1 MIYNIAVSRRVIR
14 RIDGDEDVIQNG
26 VVSDAIRVTFDEE
39 WLALLGARA
48 VFRNSSSGK
57 VVTVEFEPAADT
69 QIAIPWEVLANEG
82 YLFVSFVGAPAE
94 DSRIVTREMERP
106 WTVAPSGCIAGLEP
120 GGPTVD
126 VTTQLIAK
134 AREALKE
141 ALAALGKS
149 EAAANSAAQG
159 SIGSSDVVELREQNA
174 KLAQL
179 LADSTEQFIY
189 MSGTVYCP
197 ASKASVSG
205 TTVKFGSTCSASGN
219 TITLA

>member
-106 WTVAPSGCIAGLEP
+106 WTVAPSGCIAGPQRMRADRGRDYPAYREGEGGAQ
-120 GGPTVD
+120 GGPGRTR
-126 VTTQLIAK
+126 Q
-134 AREALKE
+134 E
-141 ALAALGKS
+141 
-149 EAAANSAAQG
+149 
-159 SIGSSDVVELREQNA
+159 
-174 KLAQL
+174 
-179 LADSTEQFIY
+179 
-189 MSGTVYCP
+189 
-197 ASKASVSG
+197 
-205 TTVKFGSTCSASGN
+205 
-219 TITLA
+219 